1 MEIQE
6 NQTPSDGHIQYQVLI
21 KYLRNNISPN
31 RFVDNLCE
39 LLKSC
44 RVSAF
49 VKSRDA
55 EIEGVL
61 DGNRKHDISCLSELY
76 EMMNIGKRVFPLYLD
91 VEPLDSRWFKHS
103 YVEAFK
109 RHGGSKVFT
118 LKHSTIGRSPC
129 VLFRSN
135 RKVKEIDYLLFK
147 MGKMPRN
154 KQIHRVIGFLLFKTG
169 KIPGNKQI
177 PIKF

>member
-61 DGNRKHDISCLSELY
+61 DGNRKHGISCLSELY
-76 EMMNIGKRVFPLYLD
+76 EMMNIGKRVFPYIWMLNLWI
-91 VEPLDSRWFKHS
+91 P
-103 YVEAFK
+103 
-109 RHGGSKVFT
+109 GGSNTV
-118 LKHSTIGRSPC
+118 
-129 VLFRSN
+129 
-135 RKVKEIDYLLFK
+135 
-147 MGKMPRN
+147 M
-154 KQIHRVIGFLLFKTG
+154 
-169 KIPGNKQI
+169 
-177 PIKF
+177 